1 MSGHRSVLIYHNVHD
16 PSTESYES
24 RHTKRYPLEHLDPVI
39 AAFYISV
46 GIWIFEGIE
55 DLNAPVLI
63 GERYLNH
70 VFEAAPLSAHNP
82 PAQTLCSFFS
92 ACTCFDIFKLLFQS
106 ICLIQRLGYAEYI
119 VELDPVLD
127 SEFICILQEQIFA
140 PFEISPP
147 LVGQSFLFLHAY
159 SFDGIGYLADIV
171 ILVDN
176 DLRLRKQL
184 VFSGWKDIHDPA
196 VLRIGQDALEL
207 LAFGIALE
215 LIDRKDFRQFPHPEV
230 DLIYDLCS
238 RWRGHIVV
246 CGDSLD
252 AAALL
257 QLPQDLQEYPVREL
271 TAARKEVDVF
281 IEPFTAVGTDMTAFS

>member
-70 VFEAAPLSAHNP
+70 VFEAAPLSVHNP

-92 ACTCFDIFKLLFQS
+92 ACTCF
-106 ICLIQRLGYAEYI
+106 
-119 VELDPVLD
+119 
-127 SEFICILQEQIFA
+127 
-140 PFEISPP
+140 
-147 LVGQSFLFLHAY
+147 
-159 SFDGIGYLADIV
+159 
-171 ILVDN
+171 

-246 CGDSLD
+246 CGDPLD